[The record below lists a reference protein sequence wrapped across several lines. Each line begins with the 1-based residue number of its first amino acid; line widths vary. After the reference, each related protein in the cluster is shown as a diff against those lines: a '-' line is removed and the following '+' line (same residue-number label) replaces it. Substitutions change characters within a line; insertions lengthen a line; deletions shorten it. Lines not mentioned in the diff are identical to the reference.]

1 MSGDEHPDQAIQHSV
16 ELRISRVLMTE
27 TAYNLGR
34 LYDSVH
40 FRQCMTDR
48 WGIAQRSVLHSVPAI
63 EVLQAYWFRGVGY
76 YDDYKI
82 DKFIV

>member
-1 MSGDEHPDQAIQHSV
+1 MFPTVDDRSAFCGAGVGKYSLNIASLCSCFILEKRALSGDEHPDQAIQHSV

-48 WGIAQRSVLHSVPAI
+48 
-63 EVLQAYWFRGVGY
+63 
-76 YDDYKI
+76 
-82 DKFIV
+82 